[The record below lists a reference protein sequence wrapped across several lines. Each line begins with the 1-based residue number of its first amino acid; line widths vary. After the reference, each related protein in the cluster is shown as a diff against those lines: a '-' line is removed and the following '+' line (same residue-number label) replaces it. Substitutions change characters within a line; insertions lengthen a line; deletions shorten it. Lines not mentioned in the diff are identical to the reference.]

1 MKARACF
8 AADVVQSDE
17 FLGMTIK
24 AQLLYF
30 LMAFHADVCGRIV
43 GPTRVCRGYG
53 FAPDV
58 LDELY
63 ERGYLL
69 DVGGGVTV
77 DAHTWR
83 NNTLDGRLKSRLDAF
98 GPFASGVLGFV
109 GEPFKS
115 AYQLNDVATTEGQR
129 KYDVD
134 TTPNTT
140 TTQRQ
145 RQPNT
150 NVNPTETESKVNAKH
165 NVAASSEEDTDLEEW
180 HPCKCPKCGDT
191 DAVYTPTPTGSTVH
205 CPTCGTFPLE
215 RPRRR

>member
-8 AADVVQSDE
+8 SADVVQGDE
-17 FLGMTIK
+17 FLEMSVE

-30 LMAFHADVCGRIV
+30 LMAFDADVCGRVI
-43 GPTRVCRGYG
+43 GPKRITRGYG

-63 ERGYLL
+63 ANRFLL
-69 DVGGGVTV
+69 EVGGMTV
-77 DAHTWR
+77 DTFTWR
-83 NNTLDGRLKSRLDAF
+83 NNSYDGRLKTRLDSF
-98 GPFASGVLGFV
+98 EPYTSGVLGFV

-115 AYQLNDVATTEGQR
+115 AYQLNDVATTEGRR

-140 TTQRQ
+140 TTQSQ